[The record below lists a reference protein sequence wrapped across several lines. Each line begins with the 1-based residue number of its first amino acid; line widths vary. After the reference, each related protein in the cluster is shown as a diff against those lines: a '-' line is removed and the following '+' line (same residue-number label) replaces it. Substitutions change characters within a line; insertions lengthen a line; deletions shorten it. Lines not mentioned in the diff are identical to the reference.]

1 MHPLF
6 SKFAITLAAF
16 APSAQAVAVRCGN
29 DEDDDLIPSAP
40 RGRTRADGIASEI
53 ERAILARELAVGEL
67 IGSEET
73 LAERF
78 GASRPVVREAF
89 RILELSGLA
98 TTRRGP
104 GGGLI
109 VVAPNPDPV
118 VAAAERFL
126 VYVGVKPLQVAEARM
141 AIELACL
148 DTLLEGI
155 NEDKIARL
163 REYIEREGE
172 PAHHELAE
180 ERDRFETFHTLLA
193 ELSENKAFALFVPVL
208 ARLSTGATD
217 PETHHLHDLGAEI
230 HGAHRAIAEAIVLGD
245 VAVARHRMRKHLEAL
260 ASAYTDEA
268 HLRDDDSRA

>member
-1 MHPLF
+1 M
-6 SKFAITLAAF
+6 S
-16 APSAQAVAVRCGN
+16 PSAA
-29 DEDDDLIPSAP
+29 

-53 ERAILARELAVGEL
+53 EQAILARELAVGEL

-78 GASRPVVREAF
+78 GASRPVIREAF
-89 RILELSGLA
+89 RILEMSGVA

-104 GGGLI
+104 GGGLV

-126 VYVGVKPLQVAEARM
+126 VYGGVKPMQVAEARL

-148 DTLLEGI
+148 DALFAQI
-155 NEDKIARL
+155 DEDKIARI
-163 REYIEREGE
+163 REYIEREGQ
-172 PAHHELAE
+172 PAQRASATAVEG
-180 ERDRFETFHTLLA
+180 FETFHTLLA

-208 ARLSTGATD
+208 ARLSTGATNPHVHED
-217 PETHHLHDLGAEI
+217 HGLEAEI

-268 HLRDDDSRA
+268 HLGGESRPT